1 MSISTQTIDKLLK
14 VKYAN
19 AVMEQ
24 SNTRVSPWHELIKG
38 NGLSAGGKYYLQP
51 IELGLNGGV
60 GFSNE
65 TDLPN
70 ASDPILDEFKVDT
83 KNLFGVFEITKK
95 ALKVNQTPEKMVNLL
110 TNTMNGLVT
119 SLRWNLSRSLEMDHT
134 GVLGKVKTAVTN
146 ASSVVL
152 DNVTYIMPG
161 LVVSFYASGGSYVD
175 SAKVINVARSTNT
188 ITLDKNVTVAQ
199 GGLVTIYKSYNL
211 ELTGLNDIFAKTGTI
226 YGLNKTKY
234 DVLLPTLKEVTGEI
248 TDADILDCIN
258 DCEDYHNV
266 KIDYIRMSPDV
277 EKAYLAYKQK
287 NNLNVATLDIKGGYK
302 EMSFNGKIPMVK
314 SKFAPKGT
322 LDCLDSTK
330 FQMYSLGSGE
340 FDNETGSILTRSAG
354 QASYT
359 GLYTMFTEQYCRTPG
374 GMGRITVKE

>member
-1 MSISTQTIDKLLK
+1 MPITMNTIGKLLK
-14 VKYAN
+14 IKYASQVE
-19 AVMEQ
+19 AQ
-24 SNTRVSPWHELIKG
+24 ANTNVSAWHELIKS
-38 NGLSAGGKYYLQP
+38 NGLTAGGSYYLQP

-65 TDLPN
+65 VDLPN
-70 ASDPILDEFKVDT
+70 ASDPILDEFKVET
-83 KNLFGVFEITKK
+83 KNLFGVFGITKK
-95 ALKVNQTPEKMVNLL
+95 VLKTNQTPEKVVNLL
-110 TNTMNGLVT
+110 TNSMNSLVT

-134 GVLGKVKTAVTN
+134 GVLANVAGTVNSASTVTLD
-146 ASSVVL
+146 SVQYL
-152 DNVTYIMPG
+152 MPG
-161 LVVSFYASGGSYVD
+161 LVVSFYTSDGAYTD
-175 SAKVINVARSTNT
+175 SAKVINVERSTNK
-188 ITLDKNVTVAQ
+188 ITLSKAVSVSENSM
-199 GGLVTIYKSYNL
+199 VTIYKSYGM
-211 ELTGLNDIFAKTGTI
+211 ELTGLNDIFSDAVVL
-226 YGLNKTKY
+226 YGLDKSKY
-234 DVLLPTLKEVTGEI
+234 DILKPTIKTSTEI
-248 TDADILDCIN
+248 SDSVILDCIN

-287 NNLNVATLDIKGGYK
+287 NNLNVASMDIKGGYK

-330 FQMYSLGSGE
+330 FQMYKLGEGE
-340 FDNETGSILTRSAG
+340 FDDETGSILTRESG

-374 GMGRITVKE
+374 GMGRIKITA